1 MSHRE
6 QENQRTGP
14 KEVFDILARAPP
26 ERLISLTLQL
36 SESPEDRLIHALSL
50 IVLQREEQALDKL
63 QTLRDHDLAKHL
75 AESWEKSEGKLEDFA
90 VRCSRFQDFTL
101 DSLVLLARVFKVLS
115 EQRLCDPQMRNL
127 AYERALSG
135 DDQKTSA
142 REDQAYKK
150 LREEA
155 RVVCGFGER
164 MCSSTYLKSG
174 SYQDLQSS
182 LGRGNTTLKM
192 TLSHNHLDT
201 AHSLPSP
208 LQASSLAPSYPSH
221 LEISIPPTAL
231 FEEDRSA
238 HDMLGTNNLNTPV
251 LLSSESEA
259 NSAQG
264 QNQSGE
270 ASHLKTCESSVLIGN
285 KHSGT
290 TDNRFV
296 AESMKTHSLSTS
308 TLTPTSTSILPP
320 AAVATQS
327 KTPVANAALGGY
339 TEEEDE
345 DEDEAIFY
353 AFVILHAPEDTDM
366 AYSMREKVEK
376 VIGREGATFSD
387 DFAMAGK
394 STLRCVEDAIN
405 NTAFTLLLLTRN
417 FNTHMQDLETNS
429 ALLNSVNKT
438 HKHNTVIPLLPQ
450 HNSISR
456 KDIPLVLQTIV
467 PLVEDRSFERK
478 VLKSMSPA
486 NIRKQEKMWLEEQKV
501 KHQVKRQERLKQQ
514 KQHQMQLIRESETA
528 QSLERENFR
537 LLMEQRL
544 LLGHA
549 MRLPQDGEE
558 RRAWWQQ
565 QPNIHIN
572 NAKYIMIGN
581 DSQMTVDLGGGADQ
595 DGSADREEEQ

>member
-75 AESWEKSEGKLEDFA
+75 AERWEKSEGKLEDFA
-90 VRCSRFQDFTL
+90 ICCACFQDFTL

-115 EQRLCDPQMRNL
+115 EQRLCDAHLRNL
-127 AYERALSG
+127 AYKRALSG
-135 DDQKTSA
+135 DDEKTSA
-142 REDQAYKK
+142 CKDKAYEK

-155 RVVCGFGER
+155 RVVCGFEEM

-208 LQASSLAPSYPSH
+208 LQASSVASSYPSH

-231 FEEDRSA
+231 FQEDISA
-238 HDMLGTNNLNTPV
+238 HEMLGTNNLNTPI

-259 NSAQG
+259 NSARG
-264 QNQSGE
+264 HNQPGE
-270 ASHLKTCESSVLIGN
+270 ASHLKTCKSSAFIGN

-290 TDNRFV
+290 DDRFV
-296 AESMKTHSLSTS
+296 AESIKSHSSSTS
-308 TLTPTSTSILPP
+308 TLTPTPSCILPP
-320 AAVATQS
+320 AASATQS
-327 KTPVANAALGGY
+327 KTPVANAAQGGY
-339 TEEEDE
+339 AEEEDE

-353 AFVILHAPEDTDM
+353 AFVILHAPEDADM
-366 AYSMREKVEK
+366 ADSMKEKVEK
-376 VIGREGATFSD
+376 VIGQEGATFSD
-387 DFAMAGK
+387 DFATAGK

-450 HNSISR
+450 HNAISK

-467 PLVEDRSFERK
+467 PLVEDRSFEKK
-478 VLKSMSPA
+478 VLRSMSSA
-486 NIRKQEKMWLEEQKV
+486 NIRKQQKLWFEEQKV
-501 KHQVKRQERLKQQ
+501 KRQVKRQERLKQQ
-514 KQHQMQLIRESETA
+514 KQHQTQLIRESETA
-528 QSLERENFR
+528 QLLEKENIR

-544 LLGHA
+544 LFGHA
-549 MRLPQDGEE
+549 VHVPQESG
-558 RRAWWQQ
+558 AWWQQ

-581 DSQMTVDLGGGADQ
+581 DSQMTVDLGGGVDQ
-595 DGSADREEEQ
+595 DGSADREEEL

>member
-6 QENQRTGP
+6 QENQKTGP
-14 KEVFDILARAPP
+14 KEIFDILARAPP

-63 QTLRDHDLAKHL
+63 QTLRDHGLAKHL
-75 AESWEKSEGKLEDFA
+75 VQRWEKSQGKLEDFA
-90 VRCSRFQDFTL
+90 VRCARFQDFTL

-115 EQRLCDPQMRNL
+115 EQRLCDPHLRNL
-127 AYERALSG
+127 AYKRALSG
-135 DDQKTSA
+135 DDEKTSA
-142 REDQAYKK
+142 GEDQAHEK

-155 RVVCGFGER
+155 RVVCGFEER
-164 MCSSTYLKSG
+164 MGSSTYLKSG
-174 SYQDLQSS
+174 SNQDLQSS

-192 TLSHNHLDT
+192 TLSHDHLDT

-208 LQASSLAPSYPSH
+208 LQASSVTPSYPSH

-231 FEEDRSA
+231 FQEDRSA
-238 HDMLGTNNLNTPV
+238 HEMSGTKNLNTPV
-251 LLSSESEA
+251 FLSSESEV

-264 QNQSGE
+264 QNQLGE
-270 ASHLKTCESSVLIGN
+270 ASHLKTCESSTFIGN

-290 TDNRFV
+290 DNRFA
-296 AESMKTHSLSTS
+296 AESIKSHSLSTS
-308 TLTPTSTSILPP
+308 TLTPTPSSIPPP
-320 AAVATQS
+320 AASAAQS
-327 KTPVANAALGGY
+327 KTPVANAALQY
-339 TEEEDE
+339 AEEEDE

-353 AFVILHAPEDTDM
+353 AFVILHAPEDADM

-387 DFAMAGK
+387 DFATAGK

-450 HNSISR
+450 RNAISR

-467 PLVEDRSFERK
+467 PLVEDRSFEKK
-478 VLKSMSPA
+478 VLRSMSPA
-486 NIRKQEKMWLEEQKV
+486 NIRKQQKMWLEEQKV
-501 KHQVKRQERLKQQ
+501 KRQVKRQERLKQL
-514 KQHQMQLIRESETA
+514 KQHQTQLNRESETA
-528 QSLERENFR
+528 QSLERENIR

-549 MRLPQDGEE
+549 MHLPQGGEE
-558 RRAWWQQ
+558 YRAWWQQ

>member
-50 IVLQREEQALDKL
+50 IVLQREEQALNKL

-75 AESWEKSEGKLEDFA
+75 VERWEKSEGKLEDFA
-90 VRCSRFQDFTL
+90 IRCACFQDFTL

-115 EQRLCDPQMRNL
+115 EQRLCDVHLRNL
-127 AYERALSG
+127 AYKRALSG
-135 DDQKTSA
+135 DDEKAGA
-142 REDQAYKK
+142 RDDQAYKK

-155 RVVCGFGER
+155 RVVCGFEER

-192 TLSHNHLDT
+192 TLSHDHLDT

-208 LQASSLAPSYPSH
+208 LQASSVATSYPSH

-231 FEEDRSA
+231 FQEDRSA
-238 HDMLGTNNLNTPV
+238 HEMSGTNNLNTPV

-259 NSAQG
+259 NSARG
-264 QNQSGE
+264 QNQPDE
-270 ASHLKTCESSVLIGN
+270 ASHLKTCESSTFIGN

-290 TDNRFV
+290 VDRFA
-296 AESMKTHSLSTS
+296 AESIKSHSPSTS
-308 TLTPTSTSILPP
+308 TLTPTPSSILPP
-320 AAVATQS
+320 AAS
-327 KTPVANAALGGY
+327 VANAALGGY
-339 TEEEDE
+339 AEEEDE

-353 AFVILHAPEDTDM
+353 AFVILHAPEDAEM
-366 AYSMREKVEK
+366 ADSMREKVQK
-376 VIGREGATFSD
+376 VIGQEGATFSD
-387 DFAMAGK
+387 DFATAGK

-450 HNSISR
+450 RNAISR

-467 PLVEDRSFERK
+467 PLVEDRSFEKK
-478 VLKSMSPA
+478 VLRSMSPV
-486 NIRKQEKMWLEEQKV
+486 NIRKQRKMWFEEQKV
-501 KHQVKRQERLKQQ
+501 KRQVKRQERLRQL
-514 KQHQMQLIRESETA
+514 KQHQKQLIRESETA
-528 QSLERENFR
+528 QLLEKENIK

-549 MRLPQDGEE
+549 VPLPQDGG
-558 RRAWWQQ
+558 AWWQQ

-581 DSQMTVDLGGGADQ
+581 DSQMTVDLGGGVDQ
-595 DGSADREEEQ
+595 DGSADREEEQSAPGQRIEQLS

>member
-63 QTLRDHDLAKHL
+63 QTLRNHDLAKHL
-75 AESWEKSEGKLEDFA
+75 AERWEKSEGRLEDFA
-90 VRCSRFQDFTL
+90 VRCAHLQDFTL
-101 DSLVLLARVFKVLS
+101 DSLVLLARVFKVLAQ
-115 EQRLCDPQMRNL
+115 QRLCDPHLRNL
-127 AYERALSG
+127 AYKRALSG
-135 DDQKTSA
+135 DDEKTSA
-142 REDQAYKK
+142 REDPAYEK

-155 RVVCGFGER
+155 RDVCGFEER
-164 MCSSTYLKSG
+164 MGSSTYLKSG

-182 LGRGNTTLKM
+182 LGRGSTTLKM
-192 TLSHNHLDT
+192 TLSHDHLDT

-208 LQASSLAPSYPSH
+208 LQASSVAPSYPSH

-231 FEEDRSA
+231 FQEDRSA
-238 HDMLGTNNLNTPV
+238 HGMSGTNNLNTPV
-251 LLSSESEA
+251 FLSSESKA
-259 NSAQG
+259 NSARG
-264 QNQSGE
+264 QNQPGE
-270 ASHLKTCESSVLIGN
+270 ASHLKTCESSTFIGN
-285 KHSGT
+285 KHSGA
-290 TDNRFV
+290 DNRFA
-296 AESMKTHSLSTS
+296 AESIKSHSPSTS
-308 TLTPTSTSILPP
+308 TLTPTPTSILPP
-320 AAVATQS
+320 AASAAQS
-327 KTPVANAALGGY
+327 KMPVANAALGGY
-339 TEEEDE
+339 AEEE

-353 AFVILHAPEDTDM
+353 AFVILHAPEDADM

-387 DFAMAGK
+387 DFATAGK

-450 HNSISR
+450 HNAISR

-467 PLVEDRSFERK
+467 PLVEDRSFEKK
-478 VLKSMSPA
+478 VLRSMSPA
-486 NIRKQEKMWLEEQKV
+486 NIRKQQKMWLEEQKV
-501 KHQVKRQERLKQQ
+501 KHQVKRQERLKRL
-514 KQHQMQLIRESETA
+514 KQHQTQLIRESETA
-528 QSLERENFR
+528 QSLENENIR
-537 LLMEQRL
+537 LLMQQRL

-549 MRLPQDGEE
+549 VHLPQDGEE
-558 RRAWWQQ
+558 YRARWQQ

-595 DGSADREEEQ
+595 DGSVDREEEQ